1 MGKRVLRR
9 KKSVLR
15 RLAGVL
21 YGLLVALSAV
31 IVALYVIYNVM
42 KEEPTMPPA
51 EPPPVASG
59 QQDPQTSAD
68 PQGLTRKEG
77 TYTVLLTCPDV
88 ASGNADTIMVAMYD
102 TVNQK
107 AGLVSIPRDT
117 LVEGESPGGNRYY
130 KINSSYH
137 YGIDE
142 LKETVSDLLGI
153 PIDYYV
159 SIDVET
165 FPKLVDMVGGVDFE
179 IRCTWTTRTPLRTCI
194 LLPAGN
200 DPSGRPGG
208 HGGLPLPPQQRG
220 RPRWPIPTWSAPRPN
235 SRSSPSSP
243 KKSSPSR
250 TISPATRAHR
260 PECGDRLG
268 LGEMLWFVEP
278 ALGFDLSTGLS
289 TATLPGDG
297 RSPITAG
304 PTAMR
309 SIRRRLEIL
318 NEMLNP
324 YTTPI
329 TLEMTNIVQ
338 AS

>member
-42 KEEPTMPPA
+42 KEEPTMA
-51 EPPPVASG
+51 AGGSPPPVASG

-117 LVEGESPGGNRYY
+117 LVEGESPGGNHYY

-179 IRCTWTTRTPLRTCI
+179 IPVYM
-194 LLPAGN
+194 
-200 DPSGRPGG
+200 D
-208 HGGLPLPPQQRG
+208 
-220 RPRWPIPTWSAPRPN
+220 
-235 SRSSPSSP
+235 
-243 KKSSPSR
+243 
-250 TISPATRAHR
+250 
-260 PECGDRLG
+260 
-268 LGEMLWFVEP
+268 
-278 ALGFDLSTGLS
+278 
-289 TATLPGDG
+289 
-297 RSPITAG
+297 
-304 PTAMR
+304 
-309 SIRRRLEIL
+309 
-318 NEMLNP
+318 
-324 YTTPI
+324 Y
-329 TLEMTNIVQ
+329 
-338 AS
+338 